1 MAYDPQIAL
10 IHSLS
15 AQLGAMAG
23 VEPRVIYDDGIA
35 HIEVDVTADLLRH
48 WERAIPV
55 LSRGNEFGLTDTDT
69 GQIAWLRISRDGTH
83 S

>member
-35 HIEVDVTADLLRH
+35 HIEVEVTDDLLRR

-55 LSRGNEFGLTDTDT
+55 LSRGDAFGLTDTET
-69 GQIAWLRISRDGTH
+69 GQIAWLRISRDGNH
-83 S
+83 